1 MKRLALLASALFGL
15 LTVSCGGGGGFN
27 PGPVPPPISSGFSNA
42 SLLGHYAFS
51 MSGTE
56 DTGVGTDFFARV
68 GSFFADG
75 QGHITFGLEDVNVF
89 SGVQTIPLQSST
101 YSIGT
106 DGRGTLQLVNST
118 GTLNFSISMVSTSQA
133 YIVQTDGFAAAGG
146 SIVKQTPADFF
157 PPSND
162 NVPGI
167 AGSYVFDFSGLNSGL
182 EPESIVGRFAADGAG
197 GISGGRMD
205 TNIGGSLNGPLS
217 FASASY
223 SSDPADVAS
232 LDSFGRGL
240 ANIAGNN
247 FVFYIVDGTR
257 VMFLGTDFPA
267 ALVGE
272 ADAQQDVVFS
282 NASLNGSYAFMIG
295 GAQSLGFGAFGPIAT
310 AGRFTAD
317 SGNLSALTLD
327 ENNDGIVTQIR
338 DETGSSYTVD
348 AVGDGR
354 GTATFNTS
362 AGTPFTFV
370 FYLMSPTQAVLQET
384 DSNVTSNG
392 SLQAQTEAPYTTA
405 SLAGDYAFRWNGVS
419 SDEEDFV
426 GRLTLSNTGVPSGG
440 MDLNEFATAQLFPDI
455 PLNGTI
461 TLGPDPAGFNMLT
474 VTAPSLP
481 ATFDFTL
488 YVVNQKQA
496 FVVGTDSDRVV
507 AGAQSGQ

>member
-1 MKRLALLASALFGL
+1 MKRLALLASVFFALSAA
-15 LTVSCGGGGGFN
+15 SCGGGGGSN

-42 SLLGHYAFS
+42 SLTGQYAFS

-56 DTGVGTDFFARV
+56 DTGAGTDFFARV
-68 GSFFADG
+68 GSFIADG
-75 QGHITFGLEDVNVF
+75 QGHITSGLEDVNVF

-118 GTLNFSISMVSTSQA
+118 GTLNFSISMLSTSQA
-133 YIVQTDGFAAAGG
+133 YIIQTDGFAAAGG
-146 SIVKQTPADFF
+146 SIVKQDPTAFSPLT
-157 PPSND
+157 N

-167 AGSYVFDFSGLNSGL
+167 AGSFVFDFSGIDSGGN
-182 EPESIVGRFAADGAG
+182 PESIVGRFAADGAG

-223 SSDPADVAS
+223 SSDPANVAS

-257 VMFLGTDFPA
+257 VMFLGTDYPS

-272 ADAQQDVVFS
+272 ADGQQDLVFS

-317 SGNLSALTLD
+317 GGGNLSALTLD

-362 AGTPFTFV
+362 AGIFTFV

-384 DSNVTSNG
+384 DSSITSNG

-426 GRLTLSNTGVPSGG
+426 GRLTLSNAGVPSGG
-440 MDLNEFATAQLFPDI
+440 MDLNEFATAQLFANI
-455 PLNGTI
+455 PLSGTF
-461 TLGPDPAGFNMLT
+461 TLGPHPTGFNTLT

-481 ATFDFTL
+481 AAFDFTL
-488 YVVNQKQA
+488 YVVNPKQA

-507 AGAQSGQ
+507 AGALSGQ